1 MAKKYYAVRVGRNIG
16 VYLNWSEAEKQVKGF
31 KGAEYKSFTN
41 EQEANDYI
49 NKFNTQLETTA
60 LEQGDENL
68 HTNLNTIDAYVDG
81 SYDAVKR
88 MYSYG
93 IVLVKNGEIIE
104 KHWLSDDDERYVESF
119 QIAGEV
125 FGALKAI
132 ELAKAQKYE
141 MITIYYDYMGIEKWA
156 TREWKAK
163 KNVSTDY
170 ILLFDQVSNGIKVN
184 FQKVKAHSGNE
195 FNEIVDQL
203 AKRALHEKG
212 VTKNNDGSL
221 TLSGIESG
229 ELELVLEV
237 IQEEVDGIK
246 YYNNSQENCLSHTLV
261 SNNDKVVINSYNSG
275 KITIQGKQSSF
286 KEYVII
292 LLVQLCEGEQEVIE
306 VLNGY
311 HEVKMDS
318 DDIDKLFNQLMPNY
332 VRGQKKLSKLDNVLY
347 KAVYNYNLKDDQIRD
362 YSDLPM
368 PMLGA
373 LEYYLHTTFKSVSLL
388 TVNSRDVNQFGCYF
402 EKLPNGVFI
411 LQNAH
416 AQKFPRIEHAQ
427 YLNDLYNFYFNNR
440 HTLVHWNLDIEDT
453 RILETSE
460 ESREL
465 IKEGLTIIDNYY
477 IMFNSEV

>member
-156 TREWKAK
+156 TRESKAK
-163 KNVSTDY
+163 KNVPTDS

-212 VTKNNDGSL
+212 VTKNNGGSL

-306 VLNGY
+306 ALNGY

-347 KAVYNYNLKDDQIRD
+347 KAVY
-362 YSDLPM
+362 
-368 PMLGA
+368 
-373 LEYYLHTTFKSVSLL
+373 T
-388 TVNSRDVNQFGCYF
+388 
-402 EKLPNGVFI
+402 
-411 LQNAH
+411 
-416 AQKFPRIEHAQ
+416 
-427 YLNDLYNFYFNNR
+427 
-440 HTLVHWNLDIEDT
+440 
-453 RILETSE
+453 
-460 ESREL
+460 
-465 IKEGLTIIDNYY
+465 
-477 IMFNSEV
+477 

>member
-1 MAKKYYAVRVGRNIG
+1 
-16 VYLNWSEAEKQVKGF
+16 
-31 KGAEYKSFTN
+31 
-41 EQEANDYI
+41 
-49 NKFNTQLETTA
+49 
-60 LEQGDENL
+60 
-68 HTNLNTIDAYVDG
+68 
-81 SYDAVKR
+81 
-88 MYSYG
+88 
-93 IVLVKNGEIIE
+93 
-104 KHWLSDDDERYVESF
+104 
-119 QIAGEV
+119 
-125 FGALKAI
+125 
-132 ELAKAQKYE
+132 
-141 MITIYYDYMGIEKWA
+141 
-156 TREWKAK
+156 
-163 KNVSTDY
+163 
-170 ILLFDQVSNGIKVN
+170 
-184 FQKVKAHSGNE
+184 
-195 FNEIVDQL
+195 
-203 AKRALHEKG
+203 
-212 VTKNNDGSL
+212 SL

-368 PMLGA
+368 PMLRA

-402 EKLPNGVFI
+402 EK
-411 LQNAH
+411 
-416 AQKFPRIEHAQ
+416 
-427 YLNDLYNFYFNNR
+427 
-440 HTLVHWNLDIEDT
+440 W
-453 RILETSE
+453 
-460 ESREL
+460 
-465 IKEGLTIIDNYY
+465 
-477 IMFNSEV
+477 